1 MAKKAQ
7 VGCAGI
13 LVADMV
19 CGPLPDMPEPGELVA
34 LADLPI
40 SAGGCAANVAIDLAR
55 QGIAVDVVG
64 RLGADAWAEGV
75 IGELRH
81 ADVGCDRL
89 IRSTDAPTSK
99 TVILLVAR
107 EDRRYIHSFGANALF
122 KVGDIDRAWA
132 QSLSVLYIGGLFAM
146 PGIDI
151 AELAELLASCR
162 SAGVVTVLDVV
173 VPRDATSVTSLDRLL
188 PHVDYFLPNAD
199 EARIFTGSREPF
211 EQIAALRAQGART
224 VIITEGEAGCSAGNG
239 AGNWQADAHHDAIV
253 DPSGSGD
260 AFAAG
265 VITGILH
272 GWNMPRM
279 LRYGAALGA
288 SAARALGTTAGVFHA
303 DEAEAFIARHPIV
316 VKEIAWN

>member
-1 MAKKAQ
+1 MAQKAQ

-19 CGPLPDMPEPGELVA
+19 CGPLPDMPQPGELVA

-40 SAGGCAANVAIDLAR
+40 SAGGCAANVAIDLVR

-64 RLGADAWAEGV
+64 CLGTDPWAEGV
-75 IGELRH
+75 IAELRR

-89 IRSTDAPTSK
+89 IRSPDAPTSK
-99 TVILLVAR
+99 TVILLVAK

-122 KVGDIDRAWA
+122 KVGDIDRVWA

-162 SAGVVTVLDVV
+162 SAGVKTVVDVV
-173 VPRDATSVTSLDRLL
+173 VPRDATTVTSLKQLL

-199 EARIFTGSREPF
+199 EARIFTGLREPF
-211 EQIAALRAQGART
+211 EQIAALRAQGAHT
-224 VIITEGEAGCSAGNG
+224 VIVTEGEAGCSAGNS
-239 AGNWQADAHHDAIV
+239 AGCWRADAHPGAVV

-265 VITGILH
+265 VITGILR
-272 GWNMPRM
+272 GWDMPRM
-279 LRYGAALGA
+279 LRHGTALGA
-288 SAARALGTTAGVFHA
+288 SAARAIGTTAGVFHM

-316 VKEIAWN
+316 VKELAWN